1 MHTYVQIFTFNIKT
15 SQFVLFHISGTQGEF
30 ASESVIIRLDG
41 MYEHCVRVFLIVI
54 YLLFLV
60 PQINL
65 VPSQVIQ
72 QFGSRITLNCT
83 PSNNTIPVF
92 WLRNGQPLVNV
103 TFLPNLTLKHLL
115 VIDSAS
121 MSDSGIYSCGLNMTG
136 LPTNEQ
142 LSEIILYRGK
152 YI

>member
-1 MHTYVQIFTFNIKT
+1 MVCIYDRCIFFDHN
-15 SQFVLFHISGTQGEF
+15 V
-30 ASESVIIRLDG
+30 
-41 MYEHCVRVFLIVI
+41 

-65 VPSQVIQ
+65 VPSLVIQ
-72 QFGSRITLNCT
+72 QLGSRIALNCT

-92 WLRNGQPLVNV
+92 WLRNGQPIADA
-103 TFLPNLTLKHLL
+103 TFLPNLALKHLL
-115 VIDSAS
+115 IIDSAN

-142 LSEIILYRGK
+142 FSEIILYRGT
-152 YI
+152 YA